1 MYNILLS
8 LSRNIFFYKT
18 INLQDT
24 YQTRIYLMFFHFSIL
39 MIIFKHKGK
48 KFDQN
53 QYDQL
58 FNSIENNL
66 RELGYGDVTVNKKM
80 KELNK
85 ILYDILLKIKP
96 NFKKTKIVSFNQRI
110 FSKYF
115 EEFKD
120 KENPKYKEIE
130 TYFSNFYIFR
140 VFFVL
145 KYIEIRKISLYFYIF
160 CSKLSLDNILK
171 EVINFKN

>member
-1 MYNILLS
+1 MIFKVIKHSHLLYNILLS
-8 LSRNIFFYKT
+8 LSRNIFFYKK

-39 MIIFKHKGK
+39 MIIFKQKGK

-96 NFKKTKIVSFNQRI
+96 NLKKKKNS
-110 FSKYF
+110 
-115 EEFKD
+115 EF
-120 KENPKYKEIE
+120 
-130 TYFSNFYIFR
+130 
-140 VFFVL
+140 
-145 KYIEIRKISLYFYIF
+145 
-160 CSKLSLDNILK
+160 
-171 EVINFKN
+171 